1 MVPQSQPGERNLPVG
16 RNGPLLHS
24 IQHYRV
30 AVGIQ
35 RGSSR
40 YGRNR
45 DAATG
50 GGASDLE
57 GAGQGLAGEDRH
69 CSWVIPTYAAVWRH
83 AIEPQRVISW
93 LELRPLDPARKADRL
108 GGLSV
113 HLHGIAVRVHLVPGG
128 CGGDLQGAGG
138 GGKVESPAS

>member
-1 MVPQSQPGERNLPVG
+1 MVPQSQPGERNLAVG

-30 AVGIQ
+30 AIGIQ
-35 RGSSR
+35 RGSGR

-45 DAATG
+45 DPATG
-50 GGASDLE
+50 GGAADFE

-69 CSWVIPTYAAVWRH
+69 RSWVVPTYAAVWRH

-93 LELRPLDPARKADRL
+93 LELGPLDPAGVPDQLR
-108 GGLSV
+108 GLAV
-113 HLHGIAVRVHLVPGG
+113 HLHGVAVRVHLVP
-128 CGGDLQGAGG
+128 
-138 GGKVESPAS
+138 